1 MGSGDHH
8 SMPALRKRLHDM
20 TSPITSKPSTLVTQ
34 LQHLSPK
41 ISKMALKHDAKA
53 RSIIEIS

>member
-1 MGSGDHH
+1 
-8 SMPALRKRLHDM
+8 MPALRKRLHDM
-20 TSPITSKPSTLVTQ
+20 TSPTTSKPSTLVTQ